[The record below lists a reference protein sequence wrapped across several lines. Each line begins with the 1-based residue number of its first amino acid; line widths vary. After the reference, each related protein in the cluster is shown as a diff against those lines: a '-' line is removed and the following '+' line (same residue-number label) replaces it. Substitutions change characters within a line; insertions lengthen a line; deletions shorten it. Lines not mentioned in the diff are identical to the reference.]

1 MYFTQDLIYS
11 GTHLY
16 LTKHMEHWIRVLQ
29 EMLMADYE
37 LFMPGHGLPADKNE
51 VARNIEYLSAA
62 RQAIGNGLADDAFK
76 DFMLQ
81 QISRTQMSGDIR
93 HISAPAV
100 RRCER
105 LLIIGTV
112 PLRVQ

>member
-1 MYFTQDLIYS
+1 VYFTQDLIYS

-16 LTKHMEHWIRVLQ
+16 LTKHMDHWIRVLQ
-29 EMLMADYE
+29 EMLVADYE

-62 RQAIGNGLADDAFK
+62 RQAIGNGLTDDAFK

-81 QISRTQMSGDIR
+81 RYPERKCPGIFDIYM
-93 HISAPAV
+93 P
-100 RRCER
+100 R
-105 LLIIGTV
+105 LFGGASDY
-112 PLRVQ
+112 